1 MSGTPNAD
9 SGSAGDAMLRRT
21 VERLLAQARG
31 HPVTIAALQR
41 ERSPFVTLTLF
52 PVEVLSIRLGSGEQ
66 LSLFVKY
73 LGAEQADHPE
83 KQCRD
88 REIRV
93 YEQLLVAGG
102 LPVVRYYGA
111 HLDPATARHE
121 LFLEYIDDWSLKYQD
136 LEHWFTAARRLAQ
149 LQAYFAPQAERL
161 LTCEFLLQFD
171 ARYFTEW
178 AKRGLA
184 AVATQS
190 ADLAAELG
198 HVVDKYHRATEVLSA
213 QPVTLVHNDLSPK
226 NVLADR
232 SRSPTRICFVD
243 WEMAGVGCALLDL
256 AHLKHGLDPVSDQ
269 KMCAAYC
276 AALAGTA
283 LLPPNPQDWRRV
295 LAACELHQTLYRLA
309 FSQRWQVPP
318 ERVAQWVFEAQKFFA
333 EL

>member
-21 VERLLAQARG
+21 VERLLAQAGGR
-31 HPVTIAALQR
+31 PVKIAALQR
-41 ERSPFVTLTLF
+41 ERSPFATLF
-52 PVEVLSIRLGSGEQ
+52 PAEVLSIRLGSGEQ
-66 LSLFVKY
+66 LSMFVKY

-93 YEQLLVAGG
+93 YEQLLVADG

-121 LFLEYIDDWSLKYQD
+121 LFLEHIDDWSLKYHD

-161 LTCEFLLQFD
+161 LACEFLLQFD
-171 ARYFTEW
+171 ARHFTEW

-243 WEMAGVGCALLDL
+243 WEMAGVGCGLLDL

-283 LLPPNPQDWRRV
+283 LLPPNPQEWRRV

-309 FSQRWQVPP
+309 FSQTWQVPP
-318 ERVAQWVFEAQKFFA
+318 ERVAQWVFEAHKFFA